1 LLADCPDRDSYE
13 KKRKN
18 EADSSS
24 ESEDSNSSKRFFRKK
39 KKKFLKKKKFE
50 VKKKKFPFK
59 SSLKNPK
66 TIMDESGSDA
76 STANIVFEI
85 LSGARTDIAMG
96 AQANSDLVCI
106 DSGANNVVV
115 LKEENEKLSNIIS
128 VVNKFIITA
137 GDTKLKINF
146 NATWGAE
153 KSVRVCNTWS
163 LFSLWLV
170 KFAQS

>member
-1 LLADCPDRDSYE
+1 MLADCPDRDSYK

-24 ESEDSNSSKRFFRKK
+24 ESEDSNSSKRSFRKK

-50 VKKKKFPFK
+50 VKKKKFPLK

-66 TIMDESGSDA
+66 
-76 STANIVFEI
+76 
-85 LSGARTDIAMG
+85 G

-106 DSGANNVVV
+106 DSGANVLV

-153 KSVRVCNTWS
+153 KSVRVCNSATVNLV

-170 KFAQS
+170 KIARS